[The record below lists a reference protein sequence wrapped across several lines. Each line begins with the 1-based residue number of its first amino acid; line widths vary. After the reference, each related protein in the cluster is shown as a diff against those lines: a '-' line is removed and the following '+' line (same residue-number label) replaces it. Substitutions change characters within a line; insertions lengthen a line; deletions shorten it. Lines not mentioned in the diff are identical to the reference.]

1 MTPALLQQPGVRHR
15 KATPMQDDY
24 AHSQHIPNDAL
35 VTIPA
40 SIIDWLRRAAYAE
53 IGLTAETL
61 DDAAFS
67 TDREAH
73 PEWFRG
79 PAETLRHIYTLLD
92 TIGWAKTTPPCSLQ
106 IDPSENSWTII
117 RILTK
122 ALEFADED
130 TSETAPSD
138 TEPTTTPASSTA
150 TERANTLWNIM
161 ASVQTHTDTLA
172 VKDTADDT
180 LDIAA

>member
-1 MTPALLQQPGVRHR
+1 
-15 KATPMQDDY
+15 MQNDY
-24 AHSQHIPNDAL
+24 AHSRHVPDDAF

-40 SIIDWLRRAAYAE
+40 NIVDWLRQAAYTE

-61 DDAAFS
+61 DTAAFS

-79 PAETLRHIYTLLD
+79 PAETLHHIYTLLD
-92 TIGWAKTTPPCSLQ
+92 TIGWAKTTPPHEPQ
-106 IDPSENSWTII
+106 IDANENSWTLI

-122 ALEFADED
+122 ALEIADQD
-130 TSETAPSD
+130 TSETDPNATQPA
-138 TEPTTTPASSTA
+138 TTPASSTA
-150 TERANTLWNIM
+150 AERANTLWNIT
-161 ASVQTHTDTLA
+161 ASVQAHTDTLA
-172 VKDTADDT
+172 VQESANDP